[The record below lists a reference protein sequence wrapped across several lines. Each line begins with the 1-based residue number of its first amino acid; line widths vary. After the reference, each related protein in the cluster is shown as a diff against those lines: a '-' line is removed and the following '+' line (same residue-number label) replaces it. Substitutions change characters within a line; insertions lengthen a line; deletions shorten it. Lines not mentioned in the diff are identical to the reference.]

1 MPQEIVVPVVTAKA
15 LRGDDAAARTK
26 SKVSV
31 ISVKPSLKM
40 VNNIQSFDILQTE
53 TVDDQTLPMT
63 ASIAIFEANKIVS
76 SEEVITFDSQSD
88 SMTERVKKVR
98 LSLQGTDFKR
108 NNDYFLVIKD
118 KDLETELERY
128 RVTIDLAFTD
138 DFF

>member
-1 MPQEIVVPVVTAKA
+1 
-15 LRGDDAAARTK
+15 
-26 SKVSV
+26 
-31 ISVKPSLKM
+31 
-40 VNNIQSFDILQTE
+40 
-53 TVDDQTLPMT
+53 MT